1 MSSQTMS
8 DFDYNTYANGGQRA
22 EVSLSAMRGK
32 ISREEK
38 RLQYYLGMIQRQE
51 KAEFKRQQR
60 KERKEHPTTKKVS
73 LHLIVHKNNKNSE
86 NIEKTQ
92 LNEEV
97 KLNIV
102 NGPDH
107 ELDDLEII
115 LKQSILRER
124 QLYSIGIINNEGLCE
139 AKNNYKDDLNSWNLS
154 EDPNESTF
162 DRLRTPTPKPYNI
175 ASIIGLG
182 DELSRFENFSNKEW
196 INEKL
201 VLEDQQSLKDDY
213 CSLLLKLT
221 RQKQN
226 AIVKVHE
233 GIQTLNTTTNK
244 LNTLNE
250 TLVIKP
256 IFSVIRSKREQ
267 YKPQGKSEGS
277 VESTQSSAYTN
288 TDSQIFKVPELPYKD
303 EAVMLIS

>member
-1 MSSQTMS
+1 VLWEARFQGKRNG
-8 DFDYNTYANGGQRA
+8 YNTISEWFKGKRKRN
-22 EVSLSAMRGK
+22 SSASRGR
-32 ISREEK
+32 RERNIRRPK
-38 RLQYYLGMIQRQE
+38 KL
-51 KAEFKRQQR
+51 
-60 KERKEHPTTKKVS
+60 KVS
-73 LHLIVHKNNKNSE
+73 FLFKVLKNNKNSE
-86 NIEKTQ
+86 IIEVTQ

-97 KLNIV
+97 KLKIV

-107 ELDDLEII
+107 ELDHLEII

-124 QLYSIGIINNEGLCE
+124 QLYFIGIINNEGLSL

-175 ASIIGLG
+175 ASNIGLG

-201 VLEDQQSLKDDY
+201 VLEEQQNLKDNY

-221 RQKQN
+221 RQKQS
-226 AIVKVHE
+226 AVVKVHE
-233 GIQTLNTTTNK
+233 GIQTLNKTTNK